1 MTRRLVRSSMRISS
15 FQIVY
20 RMEKKLV
27 NVNLSELKPYS
38 RNPRRNNKS
47 AKIVA
52 KSIEAYGYINPIV
65 VTDTM
70 LILAG
75 HTRLKAL
82 KILKYT
88 EADVLVVSGLTED
101 QIKGFII
108 ADNRVGEYSQ
118 WNYAEIDRLM
128 SEDPDELMGEL
139 GLSSFSSNKK
149 DLEGLLNIDEDE

>member
-1 MTRRLVRSSMRISS
+1 
-15 FQIVY
+15 
-20 RMEKKLV
+20 MEKKLIEV
-27 NVNLSELKPYS
+27 NVEDLVPYG

-65 VTDTM
+65 VTDKLM
-70 LILAG
+70 VLAG

-82 KILKYT
+82 KILGYKKI
-88 EADVLVVSGLTED
+88 DVLVVSGLTED
-101 QIKGFII
+101 QIKGFVI

-128 SEDPDELMGEL
+128 SENPDELMGEL
-139 GLSSFSSNKK
+139 GLTSFSNNKK
-149 DLEGLLNIDEDE
+149 ELENLLINE

>member
-1 MTRRLVRSSMRISS
+1 
-15 FQIVY
+15 
-20 RMEKKLV
+20 MEKKLI
-27 NVNLSELKPYS
+27 NVKLSDLTPYG

-47 AKIVA
+47 AEIVA
-52 KSIEAYGYINPIV
+52 KSIKEYGYLNPIL
-65 VTDTM
+65 VTDKM

-82 KILKYT
+82 KILKYE
-88 EADVLVVSGLTED
+88 EAEVIVISGLTED

-128 SEDPDELMGEL
+128 TENPDEFMGEL
-139 GLSSFSSNKK
+139 GLSSFSNNKK
-149 DLEGLLNIDEDE
+149 DLEDLLNIDDNG

>member
-1 MTRRLVRSSMRISS
+1 MNKQLVKVDI
-15 FQIVY
+15 
-20 RMEKKLV
+20 ETLV
-27 NVNLSELKPYS
+27 PYDK
-38 RNPRRNNKS
+38 NPRRNNKS

-65 VTDTM
+65 VTDTL

-82 KILKYT
+82 KLLGYQGDI
-88 EADVLVVSGLTED
+88 DVLMVTGLSED

-128 SEDPDELMGEL
+128 TDNPDPLMQEL
-139 GLSSFSSNKK
+139 GLRSHKDNKEE
-149 DLEGLLNIDEDE
+149 LEKLFPDE

>member
-1 MTRRLVRSSMRISS
+1 MQNNL
-15 FQIVY
+15 
-20 RMEKKLV
+20 KKELKTV
-27 NVNLSELKPYS
+27 QVSELVPYG

-47 AKIVA
+47 SKIVA

-65 VTDTM
+65 VTDTL

-82 KILKYT
+82 KLLGYT
-88 EADVLVVSGLTED
+88 EVEVLVVSGLNES
-101 QIKGFII
+101 QIKGFVI

-128 SEDPDELMGEL
+128 SDNPDPLMQEL
-139 GLSSFSSNKK
+139 GLSSHKDNKEAFEK
-149 DLEGLLNIDEDE
+149 LMEDES